1 MFKPED
7 RDGMLLYNGYT
18 TDRMGDFISLGL
30 VDGYVEFRF
39 DLGTGPA
46 VIRYVVVDEF
56 TCIFTYQQGQQNL
69 RKGSAGVVFI
79 DILIGDHISYIGLLI
94 KVISL

>member
-56 TCIFTYQQGQQNL
+56 TC
-69 RKGSAGVVFI
+69 
-79 DILIGDHISYIGLLI
+79 LLI
-94 KVISL
+94 YKSTRSAEFEKGGCRGRLYRYSNR